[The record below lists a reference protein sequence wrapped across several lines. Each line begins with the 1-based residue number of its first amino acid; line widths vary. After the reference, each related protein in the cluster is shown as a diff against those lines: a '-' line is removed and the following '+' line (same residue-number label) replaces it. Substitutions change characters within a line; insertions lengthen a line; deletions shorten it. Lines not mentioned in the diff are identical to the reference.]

1 MIRIEKLA
9 AHDRARFDCGVAEL
23 NDWLRTQASQQ
34 QRKDNA
40 VTFVAL
46 HPDDGRV
53 VGYYSSLNYRLDLEE
68 AASAFGVGV
77 RRFPVPAIL
86 LARLAVC
93 RSAQGQRIGEQLLVH
108 ALLSATEVAARV
120 GVELVVVHPISYSAV
135 EFYERYGFTRFIDVD
150 RSLFITLR
158 AIRKLLA

>member
-9 AHDRARFDCGVAEL
+9 GHDRTRFDCGVAEL

-53 VGYYSSLNYRLDLEE
+53 VGYYSSMTYRLGLDE
-68 AASAFGVGV
+68 AAAAYGVGK
-77 RRFPVPAIL
+77 RRYPVPALL

-93 RSAQGQRIGEQLLVH
+93 LSFQGTGLGESLLIH
-108 ALLSATEVAARV
+108 ALRVASEVADRV
-120 GVELVVVHPISYSAV
+120 GVEILVVHAISKDAAA
-135 EFYERYGFTRFIDVD
+135 FYGRFGFTQFADHELR
-150 RSLFITLR
+150 LFMSIKS
-158 AIRKLLA
+158 IREALA